1 MVNGMLP
8 TGGTIPVRLIPLA
21 WTPLGT
27 AVGDTAQIVH
37 VPFEGLLDWIDRTFP
52 PDDEHAFAASTRDL
66 ELLARIGWNAPLPEL
81 VGTSNILNI
90 EDLPEDLVAALA
102 HPPEALVAC
111 ASCRR
116 LCVRD
121 DFVWKE
127 KQLCAWD
134 FHSQVFGKRGP
145 WHEGSYEERHFET
158 LPSCAYV
165 AVGLLVELGVEPV
178 LRLGALPES
187 VAHELVNDVLAAE
200 ASRPHM
206 AVRTDGGFTVL
217 REA

>member
-1 MVNGMLP
+1 MLP
-8 TGGTIPVRLIPLA
+8 NGGTIAARLIPLA

-27 AVGDTAQIVH
+27 SVGNAPQVVH

-52 PDDEHAFAASTRDL
+52 LDDEHAFAASTRDL
-66 ELLARIGWNAPLPEL
+66 ELLARIGWTAPLPEAI
-81 VGTSNILNI
+81 GTNNVLNL
-90 EDLPEDLVAALA
+90 EDLPEDVVAALA
-102 HPPEALVAC
+102 HPPETLVQC
-111 ASCRR
+111 AACRR

-121 DFVWKE
+121 HFVWKE

-134 FHSQVFGKRGP
+134 FHAQVFGKRGP
-145 WHEGSYEERHFET
+145 WHEGPYEERHFDT
-158 LPSCAYV
+158 LPTCAYI
-165 AVGLLVELGVEPV
+165 AVSLLAELGVEPI

-187 VAHELVNDVLAAE
+187 VERELVNDVLSAE
-200 ASRPHM
+200 PSRPHM